1 MDEASVY
8 ERLREHIVSGVYR
21 AGERL
26 PELALCD
33 EFHVSR
39 TPVREALRRL
49 ESEGLVEGGRRGVT
63 VSALSVSALG
73 HAYSVR
79 AALEALT
86 AELAAEQQAAGRLA
100 PAALADLQATAER
113 LEEVTAAGD
122 LERAADLNRRF
133 HRGVAELARNP
144 IAVEMLERLWNQIT
158 VSTRESLVPAER
170 PDVVAAEHH
179 QLLRAISLGDRF
191 RAGRIA
197 GDHARATARTLGAA
211 IQEEEDA
218 GDPASSL

>member
-1 MDEASVY
+1 MDGANVY
-8 ERLREHIVSGVYR
+8 ERLREHIVSGAYR

-26 PELALCD
+26 PELALCE

-49 ESEGLVEGGRRGVT
+49 ESEGLVEGGGRGVT
-63 VSALSVSALG
+63 VTALSVSALG
-73 HAYSVR
+73 HAFSVR

-100 PAALADLQATAER
+100 PAALADLRATAER
-113 LEEVTAAGD
+113 LEKITAAGD
-122 LERAADLNRRF
+122 LERAADVNRRF
-133 HRGVAELARNP
+133 HRGVAKLARNP
-144 IAVEMLERLWNQIT
+144 IAVEMLERLWNQII

-170 PDVVAAEHH
+170 PDVVAAEHR
-179 QLLRAISLGDRF
+179 QLLHAISQGDQI

-211 IQEEEDA
+211 SRKEDA
-218 GDPASSL
+218 GDPATSL

>member
-26 PELALCD
+26 PELALCG

-49 ESEGLVEGGRRGVT
+49 ESEGLVQGGRRGVT
-63 VSALSVSALG
+63 VTALSVSALG

-113 LEEVTAAGD
+113 LEKVTAAGE
-122 LERAADLNRRF
+122 LGRAADLNHRF
-133 HRGVAELARNP
+133 HRGVAELAGNP
-144 IAVEMLERLWNQIT
+144 IAVVMLERLWNQIT

-170 PDVVAAEHH
+170 PDIVAAEHR
-179 QLLRAISLGDRF
+179 QLLSAISLGDRI
-191 RAGRIA
+191 RAGQIA
-197 GDHARATARTLGAA
+197 GDHARATARTLGAP
-211 IQEEEDA
+211 IQEEDA
-218 GDPASSL
+218 DDPASSL

>member
-1 MDEASVY
+1 
-8 ERLREHIVSGVYR
+8 
-21 AGERL
+21 
-26 PELALCD
+26 
-33 EFHVSR
+33 
-39 TPVREALRRL
+39 
-49 ESEGLVEGGRRGVT
+49 
-63 VSALSVSALG
+63 LSVSALE

-179 QLLRAISLGDRF
+179 QLLRAIALGDRF

-211 IQEEEDA
+211 IREEVA
-218 GDPASSL
+218 GDPTSSL